1 MELLCRGHSV
11 NIGNVRE
18 VTMLYFSNIFSKL
31 AQKLNN
37 DKKPFKFQSVSQHA
51 STIIKETMLG
61 MKENEELSK
70 ICKFEEE

>member
-1 MELLCRGHSV
+1 
-11 NIGNVRE
+11 
-18 VTMLYFSNIFSKL
+18 MLYFANIFSNL

-51 STIIKETMLG
+51 STIIKATMLG